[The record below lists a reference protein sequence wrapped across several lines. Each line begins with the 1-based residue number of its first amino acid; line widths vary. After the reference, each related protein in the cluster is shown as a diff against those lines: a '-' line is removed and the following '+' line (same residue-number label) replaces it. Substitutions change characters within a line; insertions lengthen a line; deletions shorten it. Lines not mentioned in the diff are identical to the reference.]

1 MKIEKYK
8 FIFKETTHKA
18 SYIVSKCL
26 AGEKIKIF

>member
-8 FIFKETTHKA
+8 FIFKETIHKA

-26 AGEKIKIF
+26 AEKKIKNF